1 VKGTVVVLRYLNLRH
16 FRRRRLRTALTA
28 AGIAAGVALV
38 FSISVINGT
47 LLASARESIRDLA
60 GDAEIEVA
68 SADATGLS
76 EAAIADVRSV
86 EGVEDA
92 IPVLRVSTE
101 VTGTDGN
108 VRLLVIGVTPSFR
121 DLFRGD
127 EDAADLRVEGG
138 AGSGA
143 DGLILAEATA
153 GRIDA
158 PIGTIVAAVA
168 PSGPAALT
176 VTGTVEGGRISSL
189 NGGAIG
195 VMYLP
200 AAQEAFERPGRVDS
214 IYVVVAPDA
223 DLTAVAGDIERRLGG
238 GAIVGPPGT
247 RGRGF
252 DETFGALSTL
262 TSLAGIV
269 ALFVAMFVVYNT
281 MSMSLAE
288 RRREISM
295 VQAFGATRR
304 HVAGAF
310 LAEAGLIGVLAS
322 TMGLVLGGA
331 LAQILVGPAAT
342 QYSILPLT
350 SVGSIAVTPAQIV
363 IAGVGGV
370 VVAIL
375 GALLPALSV
384 FRVAPVESLRPEANY
399 EWSSARSRRVRAA
412 RLPVA
417 AGTLVLALVLLGLF
431 ARTPQVKPL
440 AIAGLLAGLIG
451 VTLAL
456 PALVPRVGTLLQPL
470 VVRSF
475 GTLGRIASDALLK
488 NPGRT
493 TYTVG
498 ALVLTLGMVVSVG
511 AALGSYEDEVETQAE
526 SSFATPLFVGSSS
539 FTGLGSDQPLDA
551 DLERGIESVDG
562 VESAFPQRY
571 VSVDIEGQQAL
582 LYAVPTLEAQ
592 AAGSGERFVGA
603 SENEERLVDGL
614 VDGGIVISRLTAKRH
629 GLATGASLEIPTP
642 SGAHSF
648 PVVGVFPD
656 LASFDSMFIDHA
668 TYLRFWKDDKV
679 DRYAVVVEPGA
690 DVGATADRL
699 KDLIAQTGAP
709 ADVLTKREL
718 IDTILSAI
726 RGLFSIARGIQIAAL
741 LIAILTIANTM
752 FTGVL
757 ERRWES
763 GLSRAL
769 GMSAAQ
775 LRASILLE
783 AGLIGLLGSLGAV
796 LLGLVLGFVMTQI
809 MEAQFSWSVSF
820 HVPWL
825 LSLLAIVTG
834 ASVSVIAGSLPS
846 RSATRIPIIEA
857 LRYE

>member
-1 VKGTVVVLRYLNLRH
+1 MVLRYLNLRH

-28 AGIAAGVALV
+28 GGIAAGVALV
-38 FSISVINGT
+38 FSISVINAT
-47 LLASARESIRDLA
+47 LLSSARESIRDLA

-76 EAAIADVRSV
+76 ERAIETVRSV
-86 EGVEDA
+86 EGVEGA
-92 IPVLRVSTE
+92 IPVLRVTTK
-101 VTGTDGN
+101 VTGADGSA
-108 VRLLVIGVTPSFR
+108 RLLIIGVTPSFR

-127 EDAADLRVEGG
+127 EDAANLTLEGG
-138 AGSGA
+138 VGRGASG
-143 DGLILAEATA
+143 LVLAAPTA
-153 GRIDA
+153 RRIDS
-158 PIGTIVAAVA
+158 PIGSIVAAEA
-168 PSGPAALT
+168 PGGPRALT
-176 VTGTVEGGRISSL
+176 VTGTVDGGRISSL
-189 NGGAIG
+189 NGGAVG

-200 AAQEAFERPGRVDS
+200 AAQDAFDRPGRVDS
-214 IYVVVAPDA
+214 VYVVVAPEA
-223 DLTAVAGDIERRLGG
+223 DLDVVAADIDRSLGG
-238 GAIVGPPGT
+238 AAIVGPPGT

-295 VQAFGATRR
+295 VQAFGGTRR
-304 HVAGAF
+304 QVAGAF
-310 LAEAGLIGVLAS
+310 LAEAGLVGALAS
-322 TMGLVLGGA
+322 AVGLVSGGA
-331 LAQILVGPAAT
+331 LAQILVRPAAT

-350 SVGSIAVTPAQIV
+350 SVGGITVRPSQIV
-363 IAGVGGV
+363 VATAGGIL
-370 VVAIL
+370 VAIL
-375 GALLPALSV
+375 GALLPALRV
-384 FRVAPVESLRPEANY
+384 FRVAPVESLRPDANY
-399 EWSSARSRRVRAA
+399 EWSGPGSRRARAA
-412 RLPVA
+412 RLPL
-417 AGTLVLALVLLGLF
+417 AGATVILALVLLGLF
-431 ARTPQVKPL
+431 ARSPEVKPL
-440 AIAGLLAGLIG
+440 AIGGLLAGLIG

-456 PALVPRVGTLLQPL
+456 PSLVPQVGTWLQPL
-470 VVRSF
+470 IVRAF

-511 AALGSYEDEVETQAE
+511 AALGSYEDEVEAQAE
-526 SSFATPLFVGSSS
+526 SSFATELFVGSSS
-539 FTGLGSDQPLDA
+539 FTGLGSDQPLEA
-551 DLERGIESVDG
+551 SLESGIEAVQG
-562 VESAFPQRY
+562 VASAFPQRY

-582 LYAVPTLEAQ
+582 LYAVPTLEAE
-592 AAGSGERFVGA
+592 AAGSGKRFVGA
-603 SENEERLVDGL
+603 SEDEERLVEGL
-614 VDGGIVISRLTAKRH
+614 VKGGVVVSRLTANRH
-629 GLATGASLEIPTP
+629 ELETGDSLTIPTP
-642 SGAHSF
+642 SGARSL

-668 TYLRFWKDDKV
+668 TYVRYWEDDKV

-690 DVGATADRL
+690 DVGETADRL
-699 KDLIAQTGAP
+699 RAFIAGRGAP

-718 IDTILSAI
+718 IDTILGAI

-741 LIAILTIANTM
+741 LIAVLTIANTM

-769 GMSAAQ
+769 GMSSKQ
-775 LRASILLE
+775 LRNSILLE
-783 AGLIGLLGSLGAV
+783 AGSIGFLGSLGAV
-796 LLGLVLGFVMTQI
+796 VLGLVLGFVMTQI

-820 HVPWL
+820 HVPWSLAL
-825 LSLLAIVTG
+825 LSIVTG
-834 ASVSVIAGSLPS
+834 SAVSVLAGSLPS